1 MGADLI
7 CSVLEID
14 KDKTPDFEA
23 AVDFVK
29 KLDVAQLWKAKYEVD
44 QCDMDDFPSGEE
56 MEETLRQEALDAV
69 EYAAEGWSGGYRNIT
84 TLYLKHSHV
93 LFVGEMS
100 WGDCPEGVDE
110 FNLFAATGAAKA
122 AGFEGGDAPDLEASK
137 KELAELEAGE
147 KAEDEEGDE

>member
-14 KDKTPDFEA
+14 KDKEPDFEA

-44 QCDMDDFPSGEE
+44 QCEMDDFPSADE
-56 MEETLRQEALDAV
+56 MEATLRQEALAAV
-69 EYAAEGWSGGYRNIT
+69 EYAAEGWAGAYRNVT
-84 TLYLKHSHV
+84 KLYLKRSYV

-100 WGDCPEGVDE
+100 WGDTPEGVNE
-110 FNLFAATGAAKA
+110 LQLFDVLGAAQA
-122 AGFEGGDAPDLEASK
+122 AGFEGCNAPDLEASK
-137 KELAELEAGE
+137 KELAELEAAE
-147 KAEDEEGDE
+147 KAEEDE